1 MKLWQSNTDSNDY
14 SAIIEKFTIG
24 RDNEF
29 DLMLAKHDI
38 IGSKAHCTMLHA
50 INVLSE
56 TECKAIHSALDSIAK
71 DIEQG
76 TFQIEDGIEKIQ
88 K

>member
-38 IGSKAHCTMLHA
+38 MGSKAHCTMLHG

-56 TECKAIHSALDSIAK
+56 TVRRAPPQRLARP
-71 DIEQG
+71 
-76 TFQIEDGIEKIQ
+76 
-88 K
+88 